1 MSMGGLLAQAF
12 LGGSAEVGKGIGDR
26 IRADAQA
33 KRKESLLEKG
43 TEEANKQAKF
53 GAGLKAEAAET
64 QREFVA
70 GESQKDRSFRL
81 NESSADR
88 NFRSGESQKDRAHD
102 IALAEMNKN
111 DAMDLA
117 KYKYGLD
124 LNLAQKKAAKSGE
137 LTGWQT
143 ASLERINGDIDHL
156 QGMES
161 ELMAPEAN
169 EFGVM
174 PESAGAGEKLKTI
187 RQRIKAK
194 EISLNRVLGNSKG
207 FNAVD
212 PILTEASNA
221 TDPADQAEF
230 MAAFRDSPQYD
241 ERIENEIM
249 TVWDAQSEPSQ
260 QGSGSPPAPAPKPEP
275 APAPELAPEPA
286 QARSGTGTGVTM
298 PQAAGQNQRPGQG
311 QSSGQ
316 SSGQNQRP
324 ETAQRPQPGG
334 TNLAENT
341 PNRGLLASQKQRS
354 SAMVEEEQK
363 KPAMDRR
370 MGPYIQDGLV
380 SGVKAVGDWYQGA
393 QSEERNERRGV
404 LMQLSEGEDPFE
416 GNRQALLQ
424 FLKFSRNEIKDLQPK
439 QIEALRAQLGSDL
452 VDRYLTA
459 E

>member
-1 MSMGGLLAQAF
+1 MSAGGLIAQAF
-12 LGGSAEVGKGIGDR
+12 LGGAERVGQGIGDR
-26 IRADAQA
+26 IRADANA
-33 KRKESLLEKG
+33 KRKEVLLEKG

-64 QREFVA
+64 QREFAA
-70 GESQKDRSFRL
+70 GESQKDRT
-81 NESSADR
+81 
-88 NFRSGESQKDRAHD
+88 HD
-102 IALAEMNKN
+102 IALAEMNQN

-117 KYKYGLD
+117 KYKYGLE
-124 LNLAQKKAAKSGE
+124 LNLEQKKAAQSGE

-143 ASLERINGDIDHL
+143 ASLERVNGDIDHL

-174 PESAGAGEKLKTI
+174 PESTGAAEKLKTI

-221 TDPADQAEF
+221 TDPADQADF

-275 APAPELAPEPA
+275 APEPKPEPEPA
-286 QARSGTGTGVTM
+286 QARSGTGSGVAM
-298 PQAAGQNQRPGQG
+298 PQAAGQNQRPGQ
-311 QSSGQ
+311 GQ

-354 SAMVEEEQK
+354 SAMVEEERK
-363 KPAMDRR
+363 KPVMERR
-370 MGPYIQDGLV
+370 MGPYIQDSLV
-380 SGVKAVGDWYQGA
+380 SGAKAVGDWYQGA

>member
-1 MSMGGLLAQAF
+1 MSAGGLIAQAF
-12 LGGSAEVGKGIGDR
+12 LGGAERVGQGIGNR
-26 IRADAQA
+26 IRADANA
-33 KRKESLLEKG
+33 KRKEALLEKR

-53 GAGLKAEAAET
+53 GAGLKAEAAESK
-64 QREFVA
+64 REFVA

-81 NESSADR
+81 NESSTDR
-88 NFRSGESQKDRAHD
+88 KFRSGESQKDRAHD
-102 IALAEMNKN
+102 IALAEMNQN
-111 DAMDLA
+111 DAMDFA
-117 KYKYGLD
+117 KYKYGLE
-124 LNLAQKKAAKSGE
+124 LNLEQKKAAQSGE

-169 EFGVM
+169 EYGVM

-221 TDPADQAEF
+221 TDPADQADF

-260 QGSGSPPAPAPKPEP
+260 QGSGPPPAPAPKPEP
-275 APAPELAPEPA
+275 A
-286 QARSGTGTGVTM
+286 QARSGTGSGVAM
-298 PQAAGQNQRPGQG
+298 PQAAGQNQRPGQ
-311 QSSGQ
+311 GQ

-354 SAMVEEEQK
+354 SAMVEEERK
-363 KPAMDRR
+363 KPVMERR
-370 MGPYIQDGLV
+370 MGPYIEDSLV
-380 SGVKAVGDWYQGA
+380 SGAKAVGDWYQGA

>member
-1 MSMGGLLAQAF
+1 MSAGGLIAQAF
-12 LGGSAEVGKGIGDR
+12 LGGAERVGQGIGDR
-26 IRADAQA
+26 IRADANA
-33 KRKESLLEKG
+33 KRKEALLEKG

-53 GAGLKAEAAET
+53 GAGLKSEAAET

-81 NESSADR
+81 NESSTDR
-88 NFRSGESQKDRAHD
+88 KFRSGESQKDRAHD
-102 IALAEMNKN
+102 IALAEMNQN

-117 KYKYGLD
+117 KYKYGLE
-124 LNLAQKKAAKSGE
+124 LNLEQKKAAQSGE

-174 PESAGAGEKLKTI
+174 PESTGAAEKLKTI

-221 TDPADQAEF
+221 TDPADQADF

-286 QARSGTGTGVTM
+286 QARSGTGSGVAM

-334 TNLAENT
+334 TNLAENK

-354 SAMVEEEQK
+354 SAMVEEERK
-363 KPAMDRR
+363 KPVMERR
-370 MGPYIQDGLV
+370 MGPYIQDSLV
-380 SGVKAVGDWYQGA
+380 SGAKAVGDWYQGA

>member
-1 MSMGGLLAQAF
+1 MSAGGLIAQAF
-12 LGGSAEVGKGIGDR
+12 LGGAERVGQGIGNR
-26 IRADAQA
+26 IRADANA
-33 KRKESLLEKG
+33 KRKEALLEKR

-53 GAGLKAEAAET
+53 GAGLKAEAAESK
-64 QREFVA
+64 REFVA

-81 NESSADR
+81 NESSTDR
-88 NFRSGESQKDRAHD
+88 KFRSGESQKDRAHD
-102 IALAEMNKN
+102 IALAEMNQN
-111 DAMDLA
+111 DAMDFA
-117 KYKYGLD
+117 KYKYGLE
-124 LNLAQKKAAKSGE
+124 LNLEQKKAAQSGE

-143 ASLERINGDIDHL
+143 ANLERINGDIDHL

-212 PILTEASNA
+212 PILTEASNV
-221 TDPADQAEF
+221 TDPADQTEF

-260 QGSGSPPAPAPKPEP
+260 QGSGPPPAPAPKPEP

-286 QARSGTGTGVTM
+286 QARSGTGSGVAM

-354 SAMVEEEQK
+354 SAMVEEERK
-363 KPAMDRR
+363 KPVMERR

-393 QSEERNERRGV
+393 KSEERNERRGV

>member
-1 MSMGGLLAQAF
+1 MSAGGLIAQAF
-12 LGGSAEVGKGIGDR
+12 LGGAESVGQGIGDR
-26 IRADAQA
+26 IRADANA
-33 KRKESLLEKG
+33 KRKEVLLEKG

-64 QREFVA
+64 QREFAA
-70 GESQKDRSFRL
+70 GESQK
-81 NESSADR
+81 
-88 NFRSGESQKDRAHD
+88 GRAHD

-124 LNLAQKKAAKSGE
+124 LNLAQKKAAQSGE

-174 PESAGAGEKLKTI
+174 PESTGAAEKLKTI

-221 TDPADQAEF
+221 TDPADQADF

-260 QGSGSPPAPAPKPEP
+260 QGSGPPPAPAPKPEP

-286 QARSGTGTGVTM
+286 QARSGTGSGVAM
-298 PQAAGQNQRPGQG
+298 PQAAGQNQRPGQ
-311 QSSGQ
+311 GQ

-354 SAMVEEEQK
+354 SAMVEEERK
-363 KPAMDRR
+363 KPVMERR
-370 MGPYIQDGLV
+370 MGPYIQDSLV
-380 SGVKAVGDWYQGA
+380 SGAKAVGDWYQGA
-393 QSEERNERRGV
+393 KSEERNERRGV

>member
-33 KRKESLLEKG
+33 KRKESLLEKR

-53 GAGLKAEAAET
+53 GAGLKAEAAES

-117 KYKYGLD
+117 NYKYGLD
-124 LNLAQKKAAKSGE
+124 LNLAQKKAAQSGE

-212 PILTEASNA
+212 PILTEASNV
-221 TDPADQAEF
+221 TDPADQTEF

-275 APAPELAPEPA
+275 APAPKPEPAPAPEPA

-316 SSGQNQRP
+316 NQRP
-324 ETAQRPQPGG
+324 GQGPQPGG
-334 TNLAENT
+334 TNLAENK

-354 SAMVEEEQK
+354 SAMVEEERK
-363 KPAMDRR
+363 KPVMDRR

>member
-1 MSMGGLLAQAF
+1 MSAGGLIAQAF
-12 LGGSAEVGKGIGDR
+12 LGGAERVGQGIGNR
-26 IRADAQA
+26 IRADANA
-33 KRKESLLEKG
+33 KRKEALLEKR

-53 GAGLKAEAAET
+53 GAGLKAEAAESK
-64 QREFVA
+64 REFVA

-81 NESSADR
+81 NESSTDR
-88 NFRSGESQKDRAHD
+88 KFRSGESQKDRAHD
-102 IALAEMNKN
+102 IALAEMNQN
-111 DAMDLA
+111 DAMDFA
-117 KYKYGLD
+117 KYKYGLE
-124 LNLAQKKAAKSGE
+124 LNLEQKKAAQSGE

-221 TDPADQAEF
+221 TDPADQADF

-260 QGSGSPPAPAPKPEP
+260 QGSGPPPAPAPKPEP
-275 APAPELAPEPA
+275 A
-286 QARSGTGTGVTM
+286 QARSGTGSGVAM
-298 PQAAGQNQRPGQG
+298 PQAAGQNQRPGQ
-311 QSSGQ
+311 GQ

-354 SAMVEEEQK
+354 SAMVEEERK
-363 KPAMDRR
+363 KPVMERR
-370 MGPYIQDGLV
+370 MGPYIEDSLV
-380 SGVKAVGDWYQGA
+380 SGAKAVGDWYQGA

>member
-33 KRKESLLEKG
+33 KRKELLLEKG

-53 GAGLKAEAAET
+53 GAGLKAEAAES

-81 NESSADR
+81 NESSTDR
-88 NFRSGESQKDRAHD
+88 KFRSGESQKDRAHD
-102 IALAEMNKN
+102 IALAEMNQN

-117 KYKYGLD
+117 KYKYGLE
-124 LNLAQKKAAKSGE
+124 LNLEQKKAAQSGE

-174 PESAGAGEKLKTI
+174 PESTGAAEKLKTI

-221 TDPADQAEF
+221 TDPADQADF

-260 QGSGSPPAPAPKPEP
+260 QGSGPPPAPAPKPEP

-286 QARSGTGTGVTM
+286 QARSGTGSGVAM

-316 SSGQNQRP
+316 NQRP
-324 ETAQRPQPGG
+324 ETA
-334 TNLAENT
+334 

-354 SAMVEEEQK
+354 SAMVEEERK
-363 KPAMDRR
+363 KPVMERR

-393 QSEERNERRGV
+393 KSEERNERRGV